1 MVLGEED
8 EGAWGM
14 AFSLVS
20 GEEEVKEMVEKLVGD
35 VLR

>member
-1 MVLGEED
+1 
-8 EGAWGM
+8 M